1 MKHLFA
7 FMALILLV
15 FSSCKEQAKTDK
27 TNESE
32 KYLGES
38 ELVQPKDLPLIFRRT
53 TLIVRNVDESLKL
66 YRDAIGMEVI
76 YDNLIKR
83 PHPDAPER
91 EQVLRLIFLK
101 ATTQFSGVLGLLEY
115 DYESEFKVDKPV
127 RKEGFTPQN
136 IVLLFNSKN
145 QAEQFEKIKKLPN
158 IEIMGEPTLT
168 EYPSYDG
175 KKVTRVMVS
184 KFYDADGF
192 IVEFNKLLDD
202 L

>member
-1 MKHLFA
+1 MKRSLLSILF
-7 FMALILLV
+7 FLTVLPICMAQSTQTGQTV
-15 FSSCKEQAKTDK
+15 EKHVKE
-27 TNESE
+27 
-32 KYLGES
+32 

-53 TLIVRNVDESLKL
+53 TLIVRDVKESLKL

-91 EQVLRLIFLK
+91 EQVLRLVFLK
-101 ATTQFSGVLGLLEY
+101 ATTKFSGVLGLLEY
-115 DYESEFKVDKPV
+115 DYESEFKIDKPI

-145 QAEQFEKIKKLPN
+145 QAEQFAKIRKVAN
-158 IEIMGEPTLT
+158 IEILGEPTLV

-175 KKVTRVMVS
+175 KAPTRVMVS

>member
-1 MKHLFA
+1 MKRLLLWLLFFLTLGA
-7 FMALILLV
+7 ICNAQ
-15 FSSCKEQAKTDK
+15 SNKT
-27 TNESE
+27 TETVE
-32 KYLGES
+32 EPVVE
-38 ELVQPKDLPLIFRRT
+38 ELVQPKDFPLIFRRT
-53 TLIVRNVDESLKL
+53 TLIVRNVKESLKL

-91 EQVLRLIFLK
+91 EQVLRLVFLK
-101 ATTQFSGVLGLLEY
+101 ATTKFSGVLGLLEY
-115 DYESEFKVDKPV
+115 DYESEFKINKPI

-136 IVLLFNSKN
+136 VVLLFNSKN
-145 QAEQFEKIKKLPN
+145 QAEQFEKIRKVPN
-158 IEIMGEPTLT
+158 IEILGEPTLV

-175 KKVTRVMVS
+175 TAPTRVMVS

>member
-1 MKHLFA
+1 MKYTLVTSVLF
-7 FMALILLV
+7 LLLLPV
-15 FSSCKEQAKTDK
+15 CNAQSNKTEEAVEKTELKEP
-27 TNESE
+27 
-32 KYLGES
+32 
-38 ELVQPKDLPLIFRRT
+38 VQPKDFPLIFRRT
-53 TLIVRNVDESLKL
+53 TLIVRNVKESLKL

-91 EQVLRLIFLK
+91 EQVLRLVFLK

-115 DYESEFKVDKPV
+115 DYESEFKVAKPI

-145 QAEQFEKIKKLPN
+145 QAEQFEKIRKVPN
-158 IEIMGEPTLT
+158 IEILGEPTLV

-175 KKVTRVMVS
+175 KASTRVMVS